1 MKRTGYLFETI
12 SDIETIKLAIHKA
25 ARGKRNRKVVRR
37 ILSNE
42 EYYAAAIQKMLL
54 SGNFVPSPYEQV
66 ILHDGYRKKER
77 LISKPKYYPDQI
89 IHWCIYIALKPVLF
103 KGVYTYTCGSIP
115 GRGVHYAKKYI
126 EKAVKNDRK
135 HTKYYLQLDVRKFY
149 PSIKTDILYKML
161 VRKIKDK
168 RTLRLIKQILDVQ
181 TELPIGIL
189 LSQMFANFY
198 LQDFDHFVKE
208 KLGAVHYVRYM
219 DDMIIFSANKRSLH
233 KMRKEIA
240 GYLSGIGLCLK
251 DNWQVRRTEK
261 EPPDIAGFRFYRD
274 KTILRKQLMYRIT
287 RKARRVHRKG
297 YLSFNN
303 ACAMVSYMG
312 WFKCTDTYKVY
323 EKWIVPYVNI
333 YDCRSIVKRYTKAIQ
348 QKGVSL

>member
-42 EYYAAAIQKMLL
+42 EYYAASIQKMLL

-126 EKAVKNDRK
+126 EKAVKNDHK

-198 LQDFDHFVKE
+198 LQF
-208 KLGAVHYVRYM
+208 
-219 DDMIIFSANKRSLH
+219 
-233 KMRKEIA
+233 
-240 GYLSGIGLCLK
+240 
-251 DNWQVRRTEK
+251 T
-261 EPPDIAGFRFYRD
+261 
-274 KTILRKQLMYRIT
+274 
-287 RKARRVHRKG
+287 
-297 YLSFNN
+297 
-303 ACAMVSYMG
+303 
-312 WFKCTDTYKVY
+312 
-323 EKWIVPYVNI
+323 
-333 YDCRSIVKRYTKAIQ
+333 
-348 QKGVSL
+348 